1 MAYPEKRGKTWRVR
15 WQLPEIDEN
24 GRHKEG
30 SESGFATRRAAL
42 EYGEDQEAAIRAG
55 TWINPHRGR
64 LTLGE
69 WWERWIKAQDLAE
82 RSRDFYTT
90 AWRNHVGPAFGAKA
104 LGEIT
109 GLDVDA
115 WYTDLLAR
123 RSLRTAK
130 GARQLLKML
139 CDDATADR
147 LIQAS
152 PVRPATRRRGRVSA
166 ASAKPPRVGI
176 VIDLDTIQQLRHRM
190 IAADYLMVLVGA
202 FTGMRWGELIGMRR
216 QFLHLTPAID
226 DDEEASGYYII
237 DPLVGA
243 VHEDKRGR
251 RTYGPPKGYKGRTV
265 ELPPFLV
272 ELLLAHLKRM
282 PRRGPVAHDPTKTTQ
297 PDPNLLFP
305 NRAGAPWARNNWHP
319 IWRRAC
325 DGYPA
330 RDGRQGQSALL
341 EAPPICEGLVMHD
354 LRHTHKTWL
363 AEDGIQPGARDER
376 LGHSPNDREK
386 DRGGMDEVYVHVTP
400 KMRARLLEVLEHR
413 WEAGKTAPE

>member
-1 MAYPEKRGKTWRVR
+1 VAYPEKRGKTWRVR
-15 WQLPEIDEN
+15 WQLPEIDPKT

-30 SESGFATRRAAL
+30 SESGFTTRKAAL
-42 EYGEDQEAAIRAG
+42 DYGEDQEAAIRAG
-55 TWINPHRGR
+55 TWINPDRGK

-82 RSRDFYTT
+82 RSRDFYEST
-90 AWRNHVGPAFGAKA
+90 WRNHVGPTFGARE
-104 LGEIT
+104 LGSIMGVE
-109 GLDVDA
+109 VDA
-115 WYTDLLAR
+115 WYAELLER
-123 RSLRTAK
+123 RALRTAA
-130 GARQLLKML
+130 GARKLLKLL
-139 CDDATADR
+139 CDDAAADR

-152 PVRPATRRRGRVSA
+152 PVRAATRRRGRIAA
-166 ASAKPPRVGI
+166 ASAKPPRTGV
-176 VIDLDTIQQLRHRM
+176 VVDLETVQQLRQRL
-190 IAADYLMVLVGA
+190 IAADYLMILVAA

-216 QFLHLTPAID
+216 QFLHLTPAT
-226 DDEEASGYYII
+226 DDEEASGFYVI

-282 PRRGPVAHDPTKTTQ
+282 PRRGSIPHDPSKSTQ
-297 PDPNLLFP
+297 ADADLLFP

-325 DGYPA
+325 DGYEA
-330 RDGRQGQSALL
+330 RAGRQGQSALL
-341 EAPPICEGLVMHD
+341 EAPAVCEGLVVHD

-363 AEDGIQPGARDER
+363 AEDGIPPVARDER
-376 LGHSPNDREK
+376 LGHSPDRRDAE
-386 DRGGMDEVYVHVTP
+386 RGGMDEVYLHATP
-400 KMRARLLEVLEHR
+400 KMRARLLEVLQAR
-413 WEAGKTAPE
+413 WESAQNP